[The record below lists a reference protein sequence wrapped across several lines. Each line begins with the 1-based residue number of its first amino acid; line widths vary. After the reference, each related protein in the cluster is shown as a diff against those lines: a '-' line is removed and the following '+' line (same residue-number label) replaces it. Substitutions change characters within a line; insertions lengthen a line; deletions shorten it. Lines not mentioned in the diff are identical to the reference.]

1 MVAMSLAIRRA
12 LVIDGTGTSRER
24 ATVVIEDSRILAV
37 GPDARIRI
45 PKGATVIEGQDR
57 ALLPG
62 LIDCHVHF
70 CLDASPDSIRSLEL
84 DDPTVTAVKAVTH
97 ARATLEGGVTTV
109 RDVGSRD
116 HISISVTRAIRAGTI
131 PGPRTLN
138 AGLAICMTGGHAW
151 FIGRQADGTDEVV
164 KAVREQIRAGA
175 DIIKFIATGG
185 VLTPGVSPG
194 AAQLTL
200 EELRA
205 GVEEAARSGRRVAA
219 HAHGAQGMKN
229 AIRAGAHSIEHGT
242 LLDDEAIELF
252 LKHRTFLVPTLSAI
266 QSGCELGR
274 KGGMPDYAVR
284 KCAALGE
291 EQRRTFRKAVKA
303 GVRIAMGTDAGT
315 PFNPH
320 GRNAQ
325 ELRRMVEF
333 GMTPM
338 QAIESSTAS
347 AASLLGLDQEIGT
360 IEAGKQAD
368 LILVRGNP
376 LDEIALLEEPTN
388 IEWVIQGGRI
398 VKGPTPSQGQAPV
411 PALIPNPM

>member
-1 MVAMSLAIRRA
+1 M
-12 LVIDGTGTSRER
+12 IDGTGAKHER
-24 ATVVIEDSRILAV
+24 TTVVIEDGRISAV
-37 GPDARIRI
+37 GADDRITI
-45 PKGATVIEGQDR
+45 PKGATVLEWKGHT
-57 ALLPG
+57 LLPG
-62 LIDCHVHF
+62 LIDCHVHY
-70 CLDASPDSIRSLEL
+70 CLDAGPDAIRSLEQ

-109 RDVGSRD
+109 RDVGSRA
-116 HISISVTRAIRAGTI
+116 HISISVTRAIRAGII

-151 FIGRQADGTDEVV
+151 FIGRQAEGTDDVV
-164 KAVREQIRAGA
+164 KAVQEQIQAGA
-175 DIIKFIATGG
+175 DVIKFIATGG
-185 VLTPGVSPG
+185 VLTPGTSPG

-200 EELRA
+200 EELKA
-205 GVEEAARSGRRVAA
+205 GVEEATRAGRRVAA

-266 QSGCELGR
+266 QSGCEMG
-274 KGGMPDYAVR
+274 KQGGMPDYAVQ
-284 KCAALGE
+284 KSAVLGE
-291 EQRRTFRKAVKA
+291 EQKKTFRKAVKA

-338 QAIESSTAS
+338 QAIEAATAS
-347 AASLLGLDQEIGT
+347 AATLLGLEQEIGT
-360 IEAGKQAD
+360 VEAGKVAD
-368 LILVRGNP
+368 LILVNGNP
-376 LDEIALLEEPTN
+376 LDDIALLEKPSRITY
-388 IEWVIQGGRI
+388 VIQSGKI
-398 VKGPTPSQGQAPV
+398 AKGPTA
-411 PALIPNPM
+411 

>member
-1 MVAMSLAIRRA
+1 MNTTSTRPLAIRRA
-12 LVIDGTGTSRER
+12 LVIDGTGAKRER
-24 ATVVIEDSRILAV
+24 ATVVIEDARISAI
-37 GPDARIRI
+37 GSDARITI
-45 PKGATVIEGQDR
+45 PKGATVIEGEGN

-62 LIDCHVHF
+62 LIDCHVHY
-70 CLDASPDSIRSLEL
+70 CLDASPDSIRSLEQ

-109 RDVGSRD
+109 RDVGSRA
-116 HISISVTRAIRAGTI
+116 HISISVTRAIRAGII

-151 FIGRQADGTDEVV
+151 FIGRQADGTDDVV
-164 KAVREQIRAGA
+164 KAVQEQIQAGA

-185 VLTPGVSPG
+185 VLTPGTSPG

-200 EELRA
+200 EELKA
-205 GVEEAARSGRRVAA
+205 GVEEAVRAGRRVAA

-229 AIRAGAHSIEHGT
+229 AIRAGVHSIEHGT
-242 LLDDEAIELF
+242 LLDDEAIDLF
-252 LKHRTFLVPTLSAI
+252 LRHRTFLVPTLSAI
-266 QSGCELGR
+266 QSGCEMG
-274 KGGMPDYAVR
+274 KQGGMPDYAVQ
-284 KCAALGE
+284 KSAVLGE
-291 EQRRTFRKAVKA
+291 EQKKTFRKAVKA

-338 QAIESSTAS
+338 QAIEAATAS
-347 AASLLGLDQEIGT
+347 AADLLGLEQEIGT
-360 IEAGKQAD
+360 VEAGKVAD
-368 LILVRGNP
+368 LILVNGNP
-376 LDEIALLEEPTN
+376 LDDIALLEESSR
-388 IEWVIQGGRI
+388 IKYVIQSGKI
-398 VKGPTPSQGQAPV
+398 AKGPTA
-411 PALIPNPM
+411 

>member
-1 MVAMSLAIRRA
+1 LNTTSTRPLAIRRA
-12 LVIDGTGTSRER
+12 LVIDGTGAKRER
-24 ATVVIEDSRILAV
+24 ATVVIEDARISAI
-37 GPDARIRI
+37 GSDARITI
-45 PKGATVIEGQDR
+45 PKGATVIEGEGN

-62 LIDCHVHF
+62 LIDCHVHY
-70 CLDASPDSIRSLEL
+70 CLDASPDSIRSLEQ

-109 RDVGSRD
+109 RDVGSRA
-116 HISISVTRAIRAGTI
+116 HISISVTRAIRAGII

-151 FIGRQADGTDEVV
+151 FIGRQADGTDDVV
-164 KAVREQIRAGA
+164 KAVQEQIQAGA

-185 VLTPGVSPG
+185 VLTPGTSPG

-200 EELRA
+200 EELKA
-205 GVEEAARSGRRVAA
+205 GVEEAVRAGRRVAA

-229 AIRAGAHSIEHGT
+229 AIRAGVHSIEHGT
-242 LLDDEAIELF
+242 LLDDEAIDLF
-252 LKHRTFLVPTLSAI
+252 LRHRTFLVPTLSAI
-266 QSGCELGR
+266 QSGCEMG
-274 KGGMPDYAVR
+274 KQGGMPDYAVQ
-284 KCAALGE
+284 KSAVLGE
-291 EQRRTFRKAVKA
+291 EQKKTFRKAVKA

-338 QAIESSTAS
+338 QAIEAATAS
-347 AASLLGLDQEIGT
+347 AADLLGLEQEIGT
-360 IEAGKQAD
+360 VEAGKVAD
-368 LILVRGNP
+368 LILVNGNP
-376 LDEIALLEEPTN
+376 LDDIALLEESSR
-388 IEWVIQGGRI
+388 IKYVIQSGKI
-398 VKGPTPSQGQAPV
+398 AKGPTA
-411 PALIPNPM
+411 

>member
-1 MVAMSLAIRRA
+1 MTTLAVRHT
-12 LVIDGTGTSRER
+12 LVIDGTGARHER
-24 ATVVIEDSRILAV
+24 ATVVLEDARISAV
-37 GPDARIRI
+37 GPDTRITI
-45 PKGATVIEGQDR
+45 PKGATVIEGQGK

-62 LIDCHVHF
+62 LIDCHIHY
-70 CLDASPDSIRSLEL
+70 CLDAGPDPIRSLEQ

-109 RDVGSRD
+109 RDVGSRA
-116 HISISVTRAIRAGTI
+116 HISISVTRAIRAGII

-151 FIGRQADGTDEVV
+151 FIGRQADGTDDVV

-175 DIIKFIATGG
+175 DVIKFIATGG

-200 EELRA
+200 EELKA
-205 GVEEAARSGRRVAA
+205 GVEEATRAGRRVAA

-229 AIRAGAHSIEHGT
+229 AIRAGVHSIEHGT

-266 QSGCELGR
+266 QSGCEFG
-274 KGGMPDYAVR
+274 KQGGMPDYAVQ
-284 KCAALGE
+284 KSAALGE
-291 EQRRTFRKAVKA
+291 EQKKTFRKAVKA

-338 QAIESSTAS
+338 MAVEAATAS
-347 AASLLGLDQEIGT
+347 AAALLGLEQEIGT

-368 LILVRGNP
+368 LILVSGNP
-376 LDEIALLEEPTN
+376 LDDIALLQEPAN
-388 IEWVIQGGRI
+388 VEYVIQGGRI
-398 VKGPTPSQGQAPV
+398 VKGATPS
-411 PALIPNPM
+411 